1 MKFWREKRIKEKEY
15 PIQLLKK
22 LLEIYSPSG
31 KEAEV
36 GAFLADEMGK
46 LGFKVRKDEVGNV
59 LGEVGN
65 GKTKI
70 LLCSHM
76 DTVPGYIPVRM
87 VDNKLY
93 GRGAVDAKSPLAAM
107 ILAAHSVTE
116 KVSGKILVA
125 CAVDEERK
133 SKGVKH
139 LIKKGLSADYA
150 IFGEPSGTENIV
162 IGYKGRLLLKI
173 TCKTE
178 NGHSANPWLFEN
190 SIEKA
195 FEIWKIVREVHFSNE
210 KMESPFHSITSCLI
224 QLRGG
229 EKSSKVPSKCT
240 ALIDVRIPPQLT
252 CSQVHEE
259 INKKLSQ
266 YQTSNPKV
274 SVNMKIEDLIEPFET
289 NKDSLLVQVLSSTIR
304 KLKGKQPML
313 LRKTGSGDMNF
324 LGRALNVPIVTYG
337 PGNSKLDHTS
347 NEHIE
352 IEEYLSSIQIL
363 SEALMKLFEA
373 DEA

>member
-1 MKFWREKRIKEKEY
+1 MKR
-15 PIQLLKK
+15 

-36 GAFLADEMGK
+36 GAFIANEMGK
-46 LGFKVRKDEVGNV
+46 LGFKVRKDKVGNI

-65 GKTKI
+65 GKTTL

-87 VDNKLY
+87 VDGKLY

-107 ILAAHSVTE
+107 ILAAHEVAE
-116 KVSGKILVA
+116 KISGKILVA

-133 SKGVKH
+133 SRGVKH
-139 LIKKGLSADYA
+139 LIREGLKADYA

-178 NGHSANPWLFEN
+178 NGHSATPWLFEN

-195 FEIWKIVREVHFSNE
+195 FEIWELLKGIHFSNE
-210 KMESPFHSITSCLI
+210 KLGSPFYSTTTCLI
-224 QLRGG
+224 KIRGG
-229 EKSSKVPSKCT
+229 EKSSKVPSKCE
-240 ALIDVRIPPQLT
+240 ALIDIRIPPQLT
-252 CSQVHEE
+252 CQQMYEE
-259 INKKLSQ
+259 VSGKIKA
-266 YQTSNPKV
+266 YQKSNPKV
-274 SVNMKIEDLIEPFET
+274 SVDVKIEDLIEPFET
-289 NKDSLLVQVLSSTIR
+289 DTNNRLVQVLSSTIR
-304 KLKGKQPML
+304 RLKGKQPML

-324 LGRALNVPIVTYG
+324 LGKALGIPIVTYG

-347 NEHIE
+347 NEHVE
-352 IEEYLSSIQIL
+352 IKEYLNSIQIL
-363 SEALMKLFEA
+363 KEALPKLF
-373 DEA
+373 